1 VTPNTTTDT
10 PALVMPIRSM
20 FDAINARRQV
30 RDMARSL
37 GFGLSEQAGVSL
49 AAWTMADRLG
59 FGATCTGIIVVGPI
73 QQVGRE
79 GIRITCRSSNGFQ
92 PLDSKDVDSIGWM
105 VDEVELNDCAGANIE
120 VVMIKWKP

>member
-37 GFGLSEQAGVSL
+37 GFGLSEQAAISL

-59 FGATCTGIIVVGPI
+59 FGSTCAGDIVVESIRQEAHSG
-73 QQVGRE
+73 V
-79 GIRITCRSSNGFQ
+79 RITCRTSSGVQ
-92 PLDSKDVDSIGWM
+92 TLQSRDMESTSWM
-105 VDEVELNDCAGANIE
+105 VDEIKLNNCNGSGIE
-120 VVMIKWKP
+120 VTMVKWKP